1 MFLESRLLNITLVAV
16 TSVMWQLFWAT
27 CKGPRIHNQRI
38 FEYIRRP
45 HVGVA
50 RKSYVSL
57 KRPERPKQRMPTRA
71 AWPRGCLSSSQS
83 RRLPMMAEQRERS
96 VLSSEPKEEDGER
109 NSVSYSTFEGMKRG
123 GMRRRRDS
131 QHTGG
136 SNNDKLILCVYVIG
150 WGLRKRYQN
159 CGIWE
164 YKISRR
170 VLPFPF

>member
-1 MFLESRLLNITLVAV
+1 
-16 TSVMWQLFWAT
+16 MWQLFWAT
-27 CKGPRIHNQRI
+27 CKGLRIHNQRI

-50 RKSYVSL
+50 RKSYVRL
-57 KRPERPKQRMPTRA
+57 KRPERPKQRMPTTMFVQ
-71 AWPRGCLSSSQS
+71 QS
-83 RRLPMMAEQRERS
+83 IATVAHDGWTERKIVS

-109 NSVSYSTFEGMKRG
+109 NSVPYSTFEGMKRG
-123 GMRRRRDS
+123 GLRRRRDS

-164 YKISRR
+164 YKIAWS
-170 VLPFPF
+170 VLPFPL